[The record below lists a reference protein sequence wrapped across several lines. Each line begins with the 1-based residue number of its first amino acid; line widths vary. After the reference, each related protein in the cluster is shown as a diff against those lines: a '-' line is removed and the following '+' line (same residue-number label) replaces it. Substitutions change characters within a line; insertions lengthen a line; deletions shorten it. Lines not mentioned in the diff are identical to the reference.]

1 MMMCNRFKFFVGGL
15 ILIGALGLGG
25 CLQDEASMFV
35 RYDEGADRFAMLTV
49 YEHFRSSGSVGNKE
63 NLATDTKELVRLWE
77 ARDRLIPIEPSIF
90 GTPNCLELSADHR
103 SLVDAEKDVEAA
115 GIAWE
120 TIEIIPGKMFK
131 DADGALGLYQ
141 EVRVPGK
148 VVDAWLGLAAARLAK
163 NEGLVKALAEERA
176 RRQGGGGRKA
186 WAAVRTQARE
196 AVERSL
202 ARLDLE
208 NAPHV
213 EGDEAIIAD
222 LWACLEDRSLEAVRD
237 WMNGQK
243 ITFARRGRT
252 VNVVIP
258 LTAADAK
265 EVAGLVVDL
274 GKTWDT
280 FSAADA
286 QKAGPEATIARRV
299 RPAIKE
305 AIDFKALENGLQISV
320 DMVGLENGLVSS
332 MRAGREMQYRGNAEM
347 REAAK
352 AMADAAGPKVTV
364 SEGVDVAKVIEEFK
378 RTPAKP

>member
-1 MMMCNRFKFFVGGL
+1 MRRRFSCRVGGL
-15 ILIGALGLGG
+15 IVVACLGLTG
-25 CLQDEASMFV
+25 CLQDEASMVV
-35 RYDEGADRFAMLTV
+35 RYDEGADRFSMLTV
-49 YEHFRSSGSVGNKE
+49 YEHFRSSSGSGNKE
-63 NLATDTKELVRLWE
+63 NLATDAKALVQLWA
-77 ARDRLIPIEPSIF
+77 ARERMIPVEPSIF
-90 GTPNCLELSADHR
+90 GTPNYLELSEDHR

-115 GIAWE
+115 AIAWK
-120 TIEIIPGKMFK
+120 TIEIIPGRMFK
-131 DADGALGLYQ
+131 DADGALGFYQ
-141 EVRVPGK
+141 EVRVPGR
-148 VVDAWLGLAAARLAK
+148 VVDAWLGVAASRLAK

-176 RRQGGGGRKA
+176 RRAAGGARKT

-213 EGDEAIIAD
+213 EGDEAIVAD
-222 LWACLEDRSLEAVRD
+222 LWACLEDRSLDAVRE

-252 VNVVIP
+252 VTVLIP

-265 EVAGLVVDL
+265 EVEVLVADL

-286 QKAGPEATIARRV
+286 QKAGPEATVARRV
-299 RPAIKE
+299 RPAIKDTV
-305 AIDFKALENGLQISV
+305 DFKALENGLQISV
-320 DMVGLENGLVSS
+320 DLVGLENGLVSS
-332 MRAGREMQYRGNAEM
+332 LRSGRGMQYRANAEM
-347 REAAK
+347 RQAAK

-364 SEGVDVAKVIEEFK
+364 SEDVDVAKVIEEFK
-378 RTPAKP
+378 RAPVKR